1 MALTTE
7 EVRRIASLARLRFT
21 PEEESV
27 FVHQLGRIVGYIDQ
41 ITQLQA
47 FEGER
52 SAGAQPPVQ
61 EAEDVVR
68 PCLPRERFL
77 ANAPQSAFGEF
88 LVVPEIKGGP
98 E

>member
-27 FVHQLGRIVGYIDQ
+27 FVHQLGRIVDYIDQ
-41 ITQLQA
+41 LQRY
-47 FEGER
+47 EGEG
-52 SAGAQPPVQ
+52 SAETPSPVK

-77 ANAPQSAFGEF
+77 ANAPESAFGEF